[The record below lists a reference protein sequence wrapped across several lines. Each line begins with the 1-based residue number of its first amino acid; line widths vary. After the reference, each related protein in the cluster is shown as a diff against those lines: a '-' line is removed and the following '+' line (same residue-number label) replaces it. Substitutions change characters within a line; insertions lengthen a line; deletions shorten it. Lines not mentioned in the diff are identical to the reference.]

1 MLDNYKRLVEK
12 ELDLFFKDKL
22 EKADKIDPSSKQ
34 MIELLKEF
42 TLRGGK
48 RLRAALVYYGYR
60 CFSNKNLKEIIKAS
74 VTMELI
80 QSYLLIHD
88 DIIDNDDLRRNGPT
102 LHISYKNIAKRKYK
116 KIDSNHFGL
125 SMAILAGDIC
135 AAFANEIMAKLKIK
149 EKNKIQALNVLN
161 HSLHHVIYGQV
172 LDVLSELRIITNKDI
187 EKIHRL
193 KTATYTI
200 ESPLHIG
207 ALLAGAKQKHL
218 KTLSNYAIPLGKA
231 FQIKDDILGMFGEKE
246 KVGKPVGSDIKEGKK
261 NLLILKAL
269 ESATPAQRQ
278 AIEEALGN
286 QDLTKNQ
293 LNQVRAIVIK
303 TGSLSYSQ
311 NLAKNLV
318 KKAKSAI
325 KSAKFR
331 PVGKNFLLKIAD
343 YIEKRDY

>member
-1 MLDNYKRLVEK
+1 MLDNYKQLVNK

-22 EKADKIDPSSKQ
+22 EKADQIDPSSKQ
-34 MIELLKEF
+34 MIELLREF
-42 TLRGGK
+42 TMRGGK
-48 RLRAALVYYGYR
+48 RLRAALVYHGYK

-74 VTMELI
+74 MTMELI

-116 KIDSNHFGL
+116 KIDSNHFGI

-135 AAFANEIMAKLKIK
+135 AAFANEIIAKLKIK
-149 EKNKIQALNVLN
+149 EKYKTPALSVLN
-161 HSLHHVIYGQV
+161 HSVHHVIYGQA
-172 LDVLSELRIITNKDI
+172 LDILSELRTITNKDI

-200 ESPLHIG
+200 ESPLKIG

-218 KTLSNYAIPLGKA
+218 NILSRYAILLGKA
-231 FQIKDDILGMFGEKE
+231 FQIKDDILGMFGEKQ
-246 KVGKPVGSDIKEGKK
+246 KVGKPVDSDLKEGKK

-269 ESATPAQRQ
+269 ENATPAQKQ
-278 AIEEALGN
+278 QIQEALGN
-286 QDLTKNQ
+286 PDLTKNQ
-293 LNQVRAIVIK
+293 LNQVRAIIIK

-311 NLAKNLV
+311 NLAKKLV
-318 KKAKSAI
+318 QKAKSAI
-325 KSAKFR
+325 KSAKLK
-331 PVGKNFLLKIAD
+331 PEGKKFLFKIAD
-343 YIEKRDY
+343 YIEQREC

>member
-1 MLDNYKRLVEK
+1 MLDNYKRLVNR
-12 ELDLFFKDKL
+12 ELDLFFQSKL
-22 EKADKIDPSSKQ
+22 EKADLIDTSSKE
-34 MIELLKEF
+34 MIEILKEF
-42 TLRGGK
+42 TMRGGK

-60 CFSNKNLKEIIKAS
+60 CFGDKNLKEVIKAS
-74 VTMELI
+74 MTMELI

-116 KIDSNHFGL
+116 KIDSNHFGM

-135 AAFANEIMAKLKIK
+135 SAFANEIIAKLDIK
-149 EKNKIQALNVLN
+149 ERYKIEALKVLN
-161 HSLHHVIYGQV
+161 HSVHHVIYGQV
-172 LDVLSELRIITNKDI
+172 LDILSQLRSTNNKEI
-187 EKIHRL
+187 EKIHKL

-200 ESPLHIG
+200 ESPLHLG

-218 KTLSNYAIPLGKA
+218 KTLSSYAIPLGKA

-246 KVGKPVGSDIKEGKK
+246 RIGKPVDSDIKEGKK
-261 NLLILKAL
+261 NLLIIKSL
-269 ESATPAQRQ
+269 ENANPAQKQ
-278 AIEEALGN
+278 QIQEALGN

-311 NLAKNLV
+311 NLARKLV
-318 KKAKSAI
+318 QKAKSAI
-325 KSAKFR
+325 KSAKFK
-331 PVGKNFLLKIAD
+331 PAGKNFLLKIAD